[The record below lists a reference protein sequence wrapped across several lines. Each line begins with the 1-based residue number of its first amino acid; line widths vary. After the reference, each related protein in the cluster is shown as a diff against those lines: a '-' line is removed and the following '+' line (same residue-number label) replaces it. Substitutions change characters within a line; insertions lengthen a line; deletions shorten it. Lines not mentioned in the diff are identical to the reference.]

1 MNVLKTLIA
10 LFYLRA
16 KLYKNMR
23 LRLPC
28 ALKSLKHEN
37 ENFARAY
44 GLRKTIMVMSFGIKE
59 KQRRRPHFIT
69 LG

>member
-44 GLRKTIMVMSFGIKE
+44 IVKE
-59 KQRRRPHFIT
+59 KR
-69 LG
+69 